1 MPKHSRTPTERS
13 TPFSDTRLKF
23 TAIFRRCNDF
33 FLWQKYTKQQGSRCY
48 QKAVL
53 LKYIY
58 YELRSIN
65 LYLEGAAF
73 SASTICQYNITWET
87 FLLKTIHKMW
97 RRSYSQTLFW
107 NTKIEQIS
115 GSIVQSFV
123 QFTFIISQMY
133 ARWNVLKLS
142 SRALAF
148 TSYKAFLKTKKRSGW
163 VNTNLVH
170 YLFCVICN
178 LSNFTRR
185 NM

>member
-1 MPKHSRTPTERS
+1 MTRAWNLRL
-13 TPFSDTRLKF
+13 FSAD
-23 TAIFRRCNDF
+23 CNNF
-33 FLWQKYTKQQGSRCY
+33 PWQKYTKEHASRCY
-48 QKAVL
+48 QQRNLKGHVASF

-65 LYLEGAAF
+65 LYLEGAVF